1 MLVHRTEPVPHF
13 SKGSKEGPRKEGV
26 KRAPTWIAKKLGK
39 KTDELGAKKVKD
51 RVAQPMFASLA
62 LTSNRASDLGGGKGV
77 IRFDPDVLGW
87 LIKI

>member
-1 MLVHRTEPVPHF
+1 MFTELSSHIF
-13 SKGSKEGPRKEGV
+13 QRKVKRARKDGV

-39 KTDELGAKKVKD
+39 KTNELGAKKVKD
-51 RVAQPMFASLA
+51 RVAQHIFASLA